1 MSECVLTL
9 ESEERG
15 IMVRLNTARNS
26 PDGEVTA
33 RVPARHQIL
42 QTIDRML
49 RKARVPLSKLTRI
62 ETKLSGGTFSETRAA
77 VTTANALG
85 YALGIPPAPHFIS
98 ASYRGEPS
106 ISKPKKA

>member
-1 MSECVLTL
+1 MLILQSKEQ
-9 ESEERG
+9 G
-15 IMVRLNTARNS
+15 IVVRLITAKKTM
-26 PDGEVTA
+26 TA
-33 RVPARHQIL
+33 RVPARHQVL
-42 QTIDRML
+42 QTIDRVL
-49 RKARVPLSKLTRI
+49 RKARVRLSKLTRI
-62 ETKLSGGTFSETRAA
+62 ETKLDGGTFSETRAA